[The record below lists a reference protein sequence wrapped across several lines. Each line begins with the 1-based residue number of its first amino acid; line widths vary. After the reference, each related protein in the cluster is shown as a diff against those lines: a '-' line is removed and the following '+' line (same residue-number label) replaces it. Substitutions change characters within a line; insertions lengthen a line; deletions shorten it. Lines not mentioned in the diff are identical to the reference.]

1 MKVEVAVVRWEEVDL
16 VEAME
21 FHRIAWNYDIIT
33 GNFAEHYY
41 PAESDDVILE
51 INQELVNTWDGSND
65 SYRIAWL
72 ECASLLPVLEGLH
85 GSDIKRAVVQYVK
98 DNIERVIDTN
108 KTGGYW

>member
-21 FHRIAWNYDIIT
+21 FH
-33 GNFAEHYY
+33 
-41 PAESDDVILE
+41 
-51 INQELVNTWDGSND
+51 
-65 SYRIAWL
+65 RIAWL